1 MLEIKIQKLVVPKE
15 FIKYLSLAWNGNI
28 EIHISDPTK
37 GKHQEQFQ
45 NWINLCAM
53 YDKQQIDDL
62 IRIGNH
68 EFDEDRFEFSCGE
81 ISPIIQNKEEGKI
94 QIVLIPRKGKALEI
108 KIENLIIPKEFI
120 EIIKFRENTI
130 QIRTSQPDLETE
142 THEKLKELI
151 AISGVIEK
159 KQVIDAIKIGNHLLK
174 QKFGFNCRPKLG
186 IAGISKGSID
196 IMLNVVDDLK

>member
-45 NWINLCAM
+45 DWINLCAM
-53 YDKQQIDDL
+53 YDKHKINDI

-81 ISPIIQNKEEGKI
+81 ISSVIQNKEEGKI
-94 QIVLIPRKGKALEI
+94 PIVLIPRNGKALEI

-120 EIIKFRENTI
+120 EIIKFRENRI
-130 QIRTSQPDLETE
+130 QIRTSQPDLEIK
-142 THEKLKELI
+142 THEKLKEMI
-151 AISGVIEK
+151 AIGGVIEK

-174 QKFGFNCRPKLG
+174 QKFRFGCKPKLG
-186 IAGISKGSID
+186 IVGISKGSFEVT
-196 IMLNVVDDLK
+196 LTLVDDS